1 MVDRGRR
8 RRRSSTLG
16 VIATLGLLVGL
27 VAVLPAAAGGAVVTE
42 GTFSEFAEGAKA
54 PAMDISGHAVMI
66 RTADGRTIVSVHV
79 EGLAPNTTYAVH
91 VHKQSCANGEA
102 DGHYQHSGTTVDDQN
117 EIWPGFTTNAAGIG
131 NGSARN
137 DWSAGAAAM
146 AVVVHRPTAL
156 PNKIACADLR

>member
-1 MVDRGRR
+1 MIDRDRR
-8 RRRSSTLG
+8 RRRSSALG
-16 VIATLGLLVGL
+16 VIATLGLLIGL
-27 VAVLPAAAGGAVVTE
+27 VAVLPAAAGGAVVTR
-42 GTFSEFAEGAKA
+42 GTFSEFAEGAKT

-79 EGLAPNTTYAVH
+79 VGLAPNTTYAVH
-91 VHKQSCANGEA
+91 VHKQSCAIEEA
-102 DGHYQHSGTTVDDQN
+102 DGHYQHNGTTVDDQN

-137 DWSAGAAAM
+137 DWSAGSSAM